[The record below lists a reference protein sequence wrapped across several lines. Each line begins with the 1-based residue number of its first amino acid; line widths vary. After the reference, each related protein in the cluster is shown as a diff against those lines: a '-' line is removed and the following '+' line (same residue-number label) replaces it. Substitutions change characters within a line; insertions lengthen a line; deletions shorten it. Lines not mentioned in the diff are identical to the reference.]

1 MVKKKPTKNKNLG
14 ANAGDARNMGL
25 IPGLGR
31 YPGGGHGNPLQCS
44 CLENPMDIESQ
55 RLEHDRSNLAHM
67 QEIFLHA
74 GERNERGERK
84 DESREESISENWE
97 QVLSEALF
105 SSRLV
110 T

>member
-1 MVKKKPTKNKNLG
+1 
-14 ANAGDARNMGL
+14 MGL

-44 CLENPMDIESQ
+44 CLENPMDTESQ
-55 RLEHDRSNLAHM
+55 RVGHDRSNLART
-67 QEIFLHA
+67 QEIFLYA
-74 GERNERGERK
+74 GERNDERGERK
-84 DESREESISENWE
+84 NESKEDSISENGE
-97 QVLSEALF
+97 KVLLEALF

>member
-1 MVKKKPTKNKNLG
+1 MVKKKKKKKNLG

-31 YPGGGHGNPLQCS
+31 YPGGGRGNPLQCS
-44 CLENPMDIESQ
+44 CLENPMDIVSQ
-55 RLEHDRSNLAHM
+55 RVGHDRSNLAHT
-67 QEIFLHA
+67 QIFLCA
-74 GERNERGERK
+74 RERNDERGERK
-84 DESREESISENWE
+84 DESREESISENGE